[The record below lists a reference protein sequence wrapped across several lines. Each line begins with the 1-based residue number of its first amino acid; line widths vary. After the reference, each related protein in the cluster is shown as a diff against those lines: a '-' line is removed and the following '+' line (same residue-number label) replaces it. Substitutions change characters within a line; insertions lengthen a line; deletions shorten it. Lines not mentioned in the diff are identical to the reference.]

1 MNAEKKRAF
10 GLSIMSRLL
19 LPIVACILVAF
30 VATTVFW
37 VTKQSATLV
46 KAFENEVT
54 LAQTFLE
61 SPVAAAVWDFNA
73 EGVSGAI
80 GGVSEMEN
88 ALFAKVFVDGDVF
101 AELAVEGTNPE
112 GWDAGVAEILA
123 GTEAAMQLESG
134 GVAYVKFPI
143 RHSDGTVVATM
154 VMGFDGGVIASVVN
168 TLYTQ
173 SGFAVALICLLISG
187 IVYVSASG
195 VTRPLARIVAR
206 ITTLREGDT
215 QTDVPEIDRKD
226 ELGRLARSVAAFS
239 VTIKENKALEDKS
252 HEDAREQAE
261 VVSELAEGLNQ
272 LAKGQLSYRIATE
285 FQSDYEMLRADFN
298 KTAAALD
305 DVIGRVLGTISEI
318 EDETGQM
325 AKGTHDLAKRTEN
338 QAATLEETA
347 AAISQITDGVQS
359 ASDQTKLVERTV
371 DTTKTDAVRGGE
383 IVKSAIEAMQDIKD
397 SAVKISEINGL
408 IEDISFQTNLLAL
421 NAGVEAARAGDSGRG
436 FAVVASEVRSLA
448 QRSATSASEIKGLI
462 ETSADQV
469 QVGVNLVD
477 KAGKAIEE
485 ITNKIQDVSKL
496 AAQIAESS
504 RDQAS
509 AITEINAGVMDLD
522 RVTQQN
528 AGLVERSS
536 DQGRALQ
543 TAARELGA
551 LVASFR
557 PSPTNQTAS
566 PKAGNATVPMR
577 KSA

>member
-1 MNAEKKRAF
+1 
-10 GLSIMSRLL
+10 MSRLL

>member
-1 MNAEKKRAF
+1 
-10 GLSIMSRLL
+10 MSRLL

-37 VTKQSATLV
+37 VTKQSSTLV

-80 GGVSEMEN
+80 GGVSEMKN
-88 ALFAKVFVDGDVF
+88 ALFAKVFVDGEVF

-123 GTEAAMQLESG
+123 TEATSTHLVSN
-134 GVAYVKFPI
+134 GVEYVKFPI
-143 RHSDGTVVATM
+143 HHSDGTVVATM
-154 VMGFDGGVIASVVN
+154 VMGFNGGVIAAVVN
-168 TLYTQ
+168 SLYTQ
-173 SGFAVALICLLISG
+173 SAFAVTIICLLISG
-187 IVYVSASG
+187 IVYVAASG
-195 VTRPLARIVAR
+195 VTRPLARIVER
-206 ITTLREGDT
+206 ISTLREGDT
-215 QTDVPEIDRKD
+215 SSEVPEINRKD
-226 ELGRLARSVAAFS
+226 ELGRLARAVAAFS
-239 VTIKENKALEDKS
+239 ETIKENKALEEKS

-371 DTTKTDAVRGGE
+371 GNTKTEAVRGSE

-448 QRSATSASEIKGLI
+448 LRSATSASEIKGLI

-477 KAGKAIEE
+477 KAGQAIEE
-485 ITNKIQDVSKL
+485 ITKKIQDVSKL

-543 TAARELGA
+543 TAARELGE

-557 PSPTNQTAS
+557 PSATNRTAS
-566 PKAGNATVPMR
+566 PKTSHAAQPLL

>member
-1 MNAEKKRAF
+1 
-10 GLSIMSRLL
+10 
-19 LPIVACILVAF
+19 
-30 VATTVFW
+30 
-37 VTKQSATLV
+37 
-46 KAFENEVT
+46 
-54 LAQTFLE
+54 
-61 SPVAAAVWDFNA
+61 
-73 EGVSGAI
+73 
-80 GGVSEMEN
+80 
-88 ALFAKVFVDGDVF
+88 
-101 AELAVEGTNPE
+101 
-112 GWDAGVAEILA
+112 
-123 GTEAAMQLESG
+123 
-134 GVAYVKFPI
+134 
-143 RHSDGTVVATM
+143 
-154 VMGFDGGVIASVVN
+154 
-168 TLYTQ
+168 
-173 SGFAVALICLLISG
+173 
-187 IVYVSASG
+187 
-195 VTRPLARIVAR
+195 
-206 ITTLREGDT
+206 
-215 QTDVPEIDRKD
+215 
-226 ELGRLARSVAAFS
+226 
-239 VTIKENKALEDKS
+239 
-252 HEDAREQAE
+252 
-261 VVSELAEGLNQ
+261 
-272 LAKGQLSYRIATE
+272 
-285 FQSDYEMLRADFN
+285 
-298 KTAAALD
+298 
-305 DVIGRVLGTISEI
+305 
-318 EDETGQM
+318 
-325 AKGTHDLAKRTEN
+325 
-338 QAATLEETA
+338 
-347 AAISQITDGVQS
+347 
-359 ASDQTKLVERTV
+359 TV

-469 QVGVNLVD
+469 EVGVNLVD
-477 KAGKAIEE
+477 RAGKAIEE

-557 PSPTNQTAS
+557 PSSTNQTDS

-577 KSA
+577 ISA

>member
-37 VTKQSATLV
+37 VTKQSSTLV

-101 AELAVEGTNPE
+101 AELAVEGANPE
-112 GWDAGVAEILA
+112 GWDAGIAEILA

-143 RHSDGTVVATM
+143 HHSDGTVVATM

-215 QTDVPEIDRKD
+215 QTEVPEIDRKD

-318 EDETGQM
+318 EDETGEM

-359 ASDQTKLVERTV
+359 ASHQTKLVERTV

-469 QVGVNLVD
+469 EVGVNLVD
-477 KAGKAIEE
+477 RAGKAIEE

-557 PSPTNQTAS
+557 PSSTNQTDS

-577 KSA
+577 ISA